1 MQIQPKHTGEIIE
14 DGWYVLPRDDDD
26 ILAGPFDDE
35 RHAYDRA
42 EELDLVG
49 PETEVQF
56 LTVAEIRAQQ
66 AADDYADIDWVR

>member
-1 MQIQPKHTGEIIE
+1 MPEHTGEITE

-42 EELDLVG
+42 EELDLIG

-66 AADDYADIDWVR
+66 AADDYAEIDWVR